1 MDRSFLFLFSVWNY
15 WGTDF
20 ITRSVLSILS
30 NSSFLQE
37 DEVPLFE
44 KGGKKIEGQ
53 NAKVAERRWDM

>member
-53 NAKVAERRWDM
+53 NAKVAERQWDM

>member
-20 ITRSVLSILS
+20 ITRIVLSILS
-30 NSSFLQE
+30 NPSFLQE

-53 NAKVAERRWDM
+53 NAKVAERQRDM